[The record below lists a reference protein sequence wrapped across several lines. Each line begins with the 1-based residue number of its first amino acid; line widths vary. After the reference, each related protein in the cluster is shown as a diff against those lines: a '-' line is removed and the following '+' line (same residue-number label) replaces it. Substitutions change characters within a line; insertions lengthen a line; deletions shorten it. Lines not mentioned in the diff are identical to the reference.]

1 MFVKRLKISMI
12 SKVSVLP
19 VLLMESTLLKWHNN
33 RVQCDNGGVDEK
45 YCTEEKEDHE
55 EMFQCQIFGNIS
67 ISRVCDRK
75 CDCLNCDDEFNCN
88 GYTYQYWYKCYN
100 SSDVIHSYNIC
111 NNIKDCKHGDDESI
125 CGNVTTCV
133 TESRSP
139 RPYMLANYSR
149 CTPWVWCDNK
159 LDHTNCSN
167 NTPLQCPVRDYTS
180 TVSQYVV
187 C

>member
-1 MFVKRLKISMI
+1 MFNNTVVV
-12 SKVSVLP
+12 VSGHYVCEAFQNFYDIEGIGSPGTVNGEYLTQN
-19 VLLMESTLLKWHNN
+19 SWYNN

-88 GYTYQYWYKCYN
+88 GYTYHYWYKCYN

-139 RPYMLANYSR
+139 RPNMLANYSR
-149 CTPWVWCDNK
+149 CTPWV
-159 LDHTNCSN
+159 
-167 NTPLQCPVRDYTS
+167 
-180 TVSQYVV
+180 
-187 C
+187 